1 MSFPLLPPFQ
11 VLLFFLFLSVTG
23 SYLYFSRHYV
33 TCFILSSLIVF
44 SKCFCVLK
52 IIKINFL
59 VSDALTVHMPCRE
72 HIGKKKLRGSR
83 KKYGC
88 WVPREQAYRLHRQRC
103 PRSFGGNQASNRA
116 SSLSRRGHQVLGQSP
131 RVHSRW
137 NRSGAE
143 SNAFY
148 EDPRRER
155 KDPHHLLKNM
165 ARTRHE
171 RAENA

>member
-1 MSFPLLPPFQ
+1 MSFPLLPTFQ

-33 TCFILSSLIVF
+33 TCFILSSLIGF

-72 HIGKKKLRGSR
+72 HIGKKKTSR
-83 KKYGC
+83 ISKKYGC